1 MVALSL
7 ILAAAAPR
15 NLAIVDVNVID
26 VRAGAVRNHQTILTS
41 LDRIVW
47 VGDAK
52 KARIPRGTTRID
64 GRGRYAIPGLWDMH
78 AHAFDRDSMALFT
91 ANGVTGARIMFGNPS
106 HLAWRK
112 AFDTGSAIGPRL
124 RVGSPIIDG
133 PQPIW
138 PGSITV
144 GNAEQGRA
152 AIEGLVGKGYDFAKV
167 YSLLPRE
174 GYFAIVETAK
184 KLGMPFEGHVPNSID
199 PSEASEAGQR
209 TIEHLTRVA
218 WECSGREPEVRRF
231 AAENTPAGTLKARA
245 LVVDSYDPRRAEGLY
260 ATFKKNETWQCPT
273 LTVLRAMAF
282 LDQEAFRADP
292 RVKYVN
298 PLFRASWDPT
308 KDFRLKARTP
318 EDWAVAK
325 RAYRQSLRIVGEMHQ
340 AGVPLLAGTDCGN
353 PFCFAGFSLHDELGL
368 LVQAGLSPAAALRTA
383 TLNPA
388 QYLGQT
394 STMGTL
400 EVGRVADV
408 VLLDRNPL
416 ANIDATQK
424 IRVVVQR
431 GRLFDRKALDRILAQ
446 TEVKPLTAP
455 PSGGF
460 CDH

>member
-1 MVALSL
+1 
-7 ILAAAAPR
+7 
-15 NLAIVDVNVID
+15 
-26 VRAGAVRNHQTILTS
+26 
-41 LDRIVW
+41 
-47 VGDAK
+47 
-52 KARIPRGTTRID
+52 
-64 GRGRYAIPGLWDMH
+64 
-78 AHAFDRDSMALFT
+78 
-91 ANGVTGARIMFGNPS
+91 
-106 HLAWRK
+106 
-112 AFDTGSAIGPRL
+112 
-124 RVGSPIIDG
+124 
-133 PQPIW
+133 
-138 PGSITV
+138 
-144 GNAEQGRA
+144 
-152 AIEGLVGKGYDFAKV
+152 
-167 YSLLPRE
+167 
-174 GYFAIVETAK
+174 
-184 KLGMPFEGHVPNSID
+184 
-199 PSEASEAGQR
+199 
-209 TIEHLTRVA
+209 
-218 WECSGREPEVRRF
+218 
-231 AAENTPAGTLKARA
+231 
-245 LVVDSYDPRRAEGLY
+245 
-260 ATFKKNETWQCPT
+260 
-273 LTVLRAMAF
+273 MAF